1 MTLICMISHFWI
13 WSFSKFLCI
22 SFSVQ
27 VGLCYCFLWSRDI
40 SWLRQ
45 LGLFWIVL
53 KITPKS
59 ALLPF
64 TILYELYIFYAAEL
78 WFGFLV
84 FSKKVRLVMWD
95 IFSISQ
101 YVDWKAVNFG
111 FRKLHNQNLPFCSW
125 QHYFDL
131 VSFTLHMYTTLRTSL
146 PYRTSVLNYVDT
158 VISSS
163 ITLSYG
169 FKSLDLLSSRSY
181 LDETTLLTKIS

>member
-1 MTLICMISHFWI
+1 MLYFKNSAAAMNIFVVSLITIY
-13 WSFSKFLCI
+13 FLCCWI
-22 SFSVQ
+22 MIRVFS
-27 VGLCYCFLWSRDI
+27 
-40 SWLRQ
+40 
-45 LGLFWIVL
+45 
-53 KITPKS
+53 
-59 ALLPF
+59 
-64 TILYELYIFYAAEL
+64 
-78 WFGFLV
+78 
-84 FSKKVRLVMWD
+84 SKKVRFVMWD

-101 YVDWKAVNFG
+101 NVDWKAVNFG

-131 VSFTLHMYTTLRTSL
+131 VSFILQMYTTLRTSL

-169 FKSLDLLSSRSY
+169 FRSLDLLSSRSY